1 MKKTTIFKALVATLV
16 LSFATSINANA
27 QFGKNLLNKAKEAGK
42 EMLQGNDSQQSN
54 QQSSQKPAQQQQ
66 TQPQQQTNNQTAQ
79 PTQQTSQPQPKPS
92 KPAPEK
98 PKEYTK
104 ADYTAEAA
112 QLVGKV
118 DSTSKLYDVI
128 RVYMYLYRRIDNAL
142 DTKDYDFLVDSFSYF
157 DDVWT
162 IVNNIGITD
171 VGFSEFDNRY
181 YAEEK
186 PKDMQQFV
194 SMDFY
199 MIKSKHKDEASKLP
213 TKVQEKLE
221 GTPYGYN
228 LSERIDYNLKKA
240 EPCKSANARAR
251 ILRIIIDDR
260 NKHTITSGYI
270 YPTDEVLYTDR
281 LKALQATI
289 PQEILDKYYCK
300 QVYTA
305 EEIINLR
312 LEYVKEH
319 LSSLPTIPKSRDAA
333 LEAKV
338 KQQILKENPDAK
350 VRMVLIASDATA
362 DWLVKKNGVG
372 VPTRRIKDGW
382 IIVECPGFP
391 GIGGMYKIYPEQQY
405 IGGGKYGASSA
416 SFSLPSISDKMIY
429 TNDNCG
435 GVLTQCWS
443 FCKL

>member
-66 TQPQQQTNNQTAQ
+66 AAPQQNNNQTAQ
-79 PTQQTSQPQPKPS
+79 PSQQASLPQPKPS

-104 ADYTAEAA
+104 ADYIAEAA

-194 SMDFY
+194 STDFY
-199 MIKSKHKDEASKLP
+199 MVKSKHKDDASKLP
-213 TKVQEKLE
+213 TRVKESIE
-221 GTPYGYN
+221 GTPYNYGI
-228 LSERIDYNLKKA
+228 SERIDYNLKKA

-251 ILRIIIDDR
+251 ILKFIIDDR
-260 NKHTITSGYI
+260 NSSTIANSSF
-270 YPTDEVLYTDR
+270 YPTDEALYTDR

-300 QVYTA
+300 QLYTA
-305 EEIINLR
+305 EEIRDQR
-312 LEYVKEH
+312 LQYIKDRLKKHPEM
-319 LSSLPTIPKSRDAA
+319 PKARDAA
-333 LEAKV
+333 LEAKY
-338 KQQILKENPDAK
+338 KQKILAQRPEAK
-350 VRMVLIASDATA
+350 IKMVVFASDATA
-362 DWLVKKNGVG
+362 EWHVKKTSAGI
-372 VPTRRIKDGW
+372 PTRRMKRGW
-382 IIVECPGFP
+382 AVVECPGQDFY
-391 GIGGMYKIYPEQQY
+391 GLIWFSAEQEY
-405 IGGGKYGASSA
+405 MGGGKYGASSV
-416 SFSLPSISDKMIY
+416 SVDVPPINENMIY
-429 TNDNCG
+429 KDKE
-435 GVLTQCWS
+435 WA
-443 FCKL
+443 FCTL